1 MLSGKLV
8 TFEVTFQIYHRMHP
22 AQVAVVAITTPWL
35 HDANNLSFVIAGRC
49 VIVAQATPTKEST
62 RPAADAAA
70 PAKGSTS
77 STAAPAPEPA
87 LLPTGAPVDEPIELA
102 WPPKRSFIE
111 IILTK
116 AVDTVED
123 IVVIGRRTLA
133 QDLPG

>member
-1 MLSGKLV
+1 
-8 TFEVTFQIYHRMHP
+8 
-22 AQVAVVAITTPWL
+22 
-35 HDANNLSFVIAGRC
+35 
-49 VIVAQATPTKEST
+49 
-62 RPAADAAA
+62 
-70 PAKGSTS
+70 
-77 STAAPAPEPA
+77 
-87 LLPTGAPVDEPIELA
+87 LPTGAPVDEPIELA

>member
-1 MLSGKLV
+1 MPTV
-8 TFEVTFQIYHRMHP
+8 Q
-22 AQVAVVAITTPWL
+22 A
-35 HDANNLSFVIAGRC
+35 FVNAGRR

-62 RPAADAAA
+62 RPAANAAA
-70 PAKGSTS
+70 PAKGSSS
-77 STAAPAPEPA
+77 STAAPAAEPA

-102 WPPKRSFIE
+102 WPPKRSFVE